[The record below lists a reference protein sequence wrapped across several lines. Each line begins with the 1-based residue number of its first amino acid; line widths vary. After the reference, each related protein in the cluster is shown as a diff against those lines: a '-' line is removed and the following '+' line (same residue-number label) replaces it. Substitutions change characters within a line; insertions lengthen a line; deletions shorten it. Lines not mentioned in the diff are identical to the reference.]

1 MERDDW
7 IEVTAGPLPV
17 ADVLA
22 WLGRPGCGAIDCFV
36 GTVRDHSEGRP
47 GVERLEYEAYE
58 PAALARMAEIAAGAR
73 RRWPV
78 GRVALVHRT
87 GTLAVG
93 EASVVVA
100 VSTPH
105 RAESFEA
112 TRWCIDTLKAT
123 VPIWK
128 REVWAEGDDWGLCA
142 HELTE
147 VPEASATPR

>member
-7 IEVTAGPLPV
+7 IAMTTEPLRV

-22 WLGRPGCGAIDCFV
+22 WAGQAGCGAIDCFV

-47 GVERLEYEAYE
+47 GVERLEYEAYG
-58 PAALARMAEIAAGAR
+58 PAALARLGEIAAEAR
-73 RRWPV
+73 RRWPI
-78 GRVALVHRT
+78 GRLAMLHRT
-87 GTLAVG
+87 GVLGVG

-100 VSTPH
+100 LSTPH
-105 RAESFEA
+105 RAESFAA
-112 TRWCIDTLKAT
+112 TQWCIDTLKAT

-128 REVWAEGDDWGLCA
+128 REVWEGGDDWGLCA

-147 VPEASATPR
+147 VPEATPTGQ